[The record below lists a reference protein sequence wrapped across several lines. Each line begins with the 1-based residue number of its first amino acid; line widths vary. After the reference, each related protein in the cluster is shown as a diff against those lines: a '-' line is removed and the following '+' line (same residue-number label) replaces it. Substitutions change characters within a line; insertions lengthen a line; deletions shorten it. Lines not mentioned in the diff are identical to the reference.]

1 MSKMMISLES
11 DEREALIKM
20 SEKELRNPKMQIRLI
35 LRTEFERQGL
45 LPMSNNNSTRE
56 ENKKNL

>member
-1 MSKMMISLES
+1 MISLES

-56 ENKKNL
+56 ENKKYL